1 MARFQSAVGRD
12 QITFYFNNGN
22 QGIQFASV
30 GGRIYRNV
38 IANGGAREMPTEWFM
53 EDMRA

>member
-1 MARFQSAVGRD
+1 MARFQGAVGRD